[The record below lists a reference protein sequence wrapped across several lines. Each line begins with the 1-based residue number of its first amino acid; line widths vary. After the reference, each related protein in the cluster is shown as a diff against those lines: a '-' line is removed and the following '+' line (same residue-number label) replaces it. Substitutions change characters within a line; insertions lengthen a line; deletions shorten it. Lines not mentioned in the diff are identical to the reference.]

1 MFILNMLLSAFYSSS
16 GVKLTKRDTMSND
29 SLSNFTETG
38 SWGNCVYNKMPDPAN
53 QYASPYVGMGNNP
66 AYGVDPNGKWVGRIR
81 RSSGNWLYGAQARA
95 YDRWNLV
102 HSHMNYATVRLTPGL
117 YESFVNPKMEAQG
130 SHSIN
135 DLVWGDTSNPT
146 FQTGKEISNVRCNN
160 TTTQYKDFW
169 NAYSATNYS
178 VKIESSISD
187 PDRNIGG
194 FYSYDVT
201 TGLNSINIGFQWQG
215 GLVLGGSVNLSFRIT
230 W

>member
-1 MFILNMLLSAFYSSS
+1 MRANMNQGMLSF
-16 GVKLTKRDTMSND
+16 VNTKRSTNTAWSDFD
-29 SLSNFTETG
+29 ARFYDPQLG
-38 SWGNCVYNKMPDPAN
+38 RWHVPDPTN

-66 AYGVDPNGKWVGRIR
+66 ACRVDPNGKWVGRIR

-95 YDRWNLV
+95 YDRWSLA
-102 HSHMNYATVRLTPGL
+102 HSHMNYATVSLTPGL

-130 SHSIN
+130 GDSIN
-135 DLVWGDTSNPT
+135 DLVWGDTSNPI
-146 FQTGKEISNVRCNN
+146 FQTRKEISTFSCNII
-160 TTTQYKDFW
+160 TTQYKDFW
-169 NAYSATNYS
+169 NGYSSTNYS
-178 VKIESSISD
+178 VNVVSSIYD
-187 PDRNIGG
+187 PKRNIGG